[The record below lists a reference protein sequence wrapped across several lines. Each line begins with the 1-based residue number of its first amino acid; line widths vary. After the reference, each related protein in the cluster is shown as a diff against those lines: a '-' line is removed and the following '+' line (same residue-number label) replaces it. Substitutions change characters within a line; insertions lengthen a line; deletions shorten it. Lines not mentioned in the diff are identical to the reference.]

1 MACSPGQAAMWPRVA
16 MGSIPC
22 WKGREG
28 GGCTLPFTHGV
39 GTVHEA
45 TQRGSL
51 SRVVQTCLAPL
62 LTHAEALPVSA
73 LRWNHFRKADS
84 YPPRVLVPACCA
96 MFVAVLVTLVLY
108 ATPASSAAPHII
120 YILTDDLGSNYPGCT

>member
-1 MACSPGQAAMWPRVA
+1 MACSPGHAMCWPRVA

-28 GGCTLPFTHGV
+28 GVCTRPFTHGV

-62 LTHAEALPVSA
+62 LAVRRGSGPLL
-73 LRWNHFRKADS
+73 LRAGTTFEK
-84 YPPRVLVPACCA
+84 
-96 MFVAVLVTLVLY
+96 
-108 ATPASSAAPHII
+108 
-120 YILTDDLGSNYPGCT
+120 